1 MAKGIIMVD
10 MPEDDCRECIFCW
23 EVKNTGNLECAARIL
38 QDVTDGR
45 PGWCPIKPVPDKRHR
60 TDMYGTITT
69 IERIY
74 QTGYNE
80 GYDKCMDDILGGYG
94 DGKKE
99 MPDKE

>member
-45 PGWCPIKPVPDKRHR
+45 PGWCPVKPVPDKITRMAMS
-60 TDMYGTITT
+60 TYSYG
-69 IERIY
+69 Y
-74 QTGYNE
+74 QDGYN
-80 GYDKCMDDILGGYG
+80 KCIDNILGGNG

-99 MPDKE
+99 TPDKE